1 MTTLNISI
9 AMNEDMIK
17 QLLKEFVKEYSSR
30 KTAGSNPEENYRDEL
45 LDDPAYNTGSVYVP
59 NDIKKK
65 INKWAKDMGLSTTKN
80 KK

>member
-1 MTTLNISI
+1 
-9 AMNEDMIK
+9 MNEDVIK

-30 KTAGSNPEENYRDEL
+30 KMAGSSPEENYHEEL
-45 LDDPAYNTGSVYVP
+45 LDDPAYNAGSVYVP

-65 INKWAKDMGLSTTKN
+65 INKWAKDMGLSTTKS